1 MRVEPSTFE
10 RAYAAS
16 GDPWDFATSVYERRR
31 YDAVESLL
39 RPLAGS
45 GARPY
50 RRCFEPACS
59 VGVLTERLA
68 ARCDEVVAVDPSPSA
83 IAAARTRLAGNDR
96 VQLAVGAIPEWWPDG
111 EFDLIVFA
119 ELGYYWDRAGLADLL
134 VRLGALRAPGGDVVA
149 VHWLGKSTDHLLHGF
164 DVHAALIDALGAPAA
179 QLDDPGFVAAVW
191 R

>member
-10 RAYAAS
+10 QAYAAS
-16 GDPWDFATSVYERRR
+16 ADPWSFATSAYEQRR

-39 RPLAGS
+39 RPLAGP

-83 IAAARTRLAGNDR
+83 IATARDRLAGNDR
-96 VQLAVGAIPEWWPDG
+96 VRLAVGAIPEWWPEDP
-111 EFDLIVFA
+111 FDLIVFA
-119 ELGYYWDRAGLADLL
+119 ELGYYWDHAGLADLL
-134 VRLGALRAPGGDVVA
+134 ARLGTLRTARGEIVA
-149 VHWLGKSTDHLLHGF
+149 AHWLGESPDHLLHGF
-164 DVHAALIDALGAPAA
+164 DVHTALVDAFGAPAA
-179 QLDDPGFVAAVW
+179 QLDHPGFVAAVW